1 MSDASTG
8 SERATGDASTPLE
21 ERAFGEAG
29 SSFEA
34 HARLRQSATARMRT
48 YRRNKRLGLSRSPK
62 PAVNSVDHPL
72 LDNAAPG
79 SLTAKRGPG
88 GFTPEMQQRIL
99 TLVAETNLSLR
110 QMCKQYDDLPGIST
124 LHRWAAENRE
134 FGERLHVLMML
145 RCDDLAWECLAI
157 ADAGEGDHTVD
168 DDGQPI
174 VNREHLMRT
183 ELRLK
188 ERHWLIEQLR
198 PERYGDKRVV
208 SPVAQ
213 KPSELPEAP
222 VLRIEDHPQYAVLQA
237 YRAGSE
243 TK

>member
-1 MSDASTG
+1 
-8 SERATGDASTPLE
+8 
-21 ERAFGEAG
+21 
-29 SSFEA
+29 
-34 HARLRQSATARMRT
+34 
-48 YRRNKRLGLSRSPK
+48 
-62 PAVNSVDHPL
+62 
-72 LDNAAPG
+72 
-79 SLTAKRGPG
+79 
-88 GFTPEMQQRIL
+88 MQQRIL

-174 VNREHLMRT
+174 VNREPPREARSASAPPATPRACRRSVPGGMVLN
-183 ELRLK
+183 
-188 ERHWLIEQLR
+188 
-198 PERYGDKRVV
+198 
-208 SPVAQ
+208 AQ
-213 KPSELPEAP
+213 H
-222 VLRIEDHPQYAVLQA
+222 RPQYAVLQA

>member
-1 MSDASTG
+1 MVAIK
-8 SERATGDASTPLE
+8 EQLLPFARAGDAIP
-21 ERAFGEAG
+21 RKKA
-29 SSFEA
+29 
-34 HARLRQSATARMRT
+34 
-48 YRRNKRLGLSRSPK
+48 SRSPK

-79 SLTAKRGPG
+79 SLAAKRGPG
-88 GFTPEMQQRIL
+88 RPSGFTPEMQQRIL

-213 KPSELPEAP
+213 KPSEVPEAP

-237 YRAGSE
+237 RVRDEIRPSPCYRGH
-243 TK
+243 